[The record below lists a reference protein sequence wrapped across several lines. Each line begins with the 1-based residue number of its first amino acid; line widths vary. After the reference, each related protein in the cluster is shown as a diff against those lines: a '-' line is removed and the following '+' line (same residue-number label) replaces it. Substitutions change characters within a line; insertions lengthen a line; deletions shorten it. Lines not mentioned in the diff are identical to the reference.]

1 MSNNLAATAE
11 LRYRSTMELCSMELS
26 SLFLRPLLVKLRS
39 GSKERTDDGAEA
51 VDNAFNGRERAT
63 D

>member
-11 LRYRSTMELCSMELS
+11 LRYRFAIELS
-26 SLFLRPLLVKLRS
+26 LPLSLLLAHLVKLRS
-39 GSKERTDDGAEA
+39 GSKERAVA
-51 VDNAFNGRERAT
+51 RRVDNAFNGRERA